1 MRLATLHPFL
11 ASYPASTTLPNFPIR
26 KPLMRFLLVEDH
38 PLMRTGLAQ
47 LLTRHFP
54 SLELEEAADAASA
67 MAKISASVW
76 DLIIIDIELPDRS
89 GVDLLADIRRSCDSP
104 VLVLSGQSEREF
116 GKRVLQAG
124 AAGFL
129 RKATDTKEI
138 IPAIERVLAGH
149 KYVSPDLAATILD
162 QLQSPAGTE
171 PHETLSTREFEVL
184 RLLGAGLTAT
194 DIAHRLNISIKTVS
208 TFRSRILEKL
218 RLQSTGDIVR
228 YAVERKLV

>member
-1 MRLATLHPFL
+1 
-11 ASYPASTTLPNFPIR
+11 
-26 KPLMRFLLVEDH
+26 MRFLLVEDH

-54 SLELEEAADAASA
+54 LLELEEAADAATA
-67 MAKISASVW
+67 VAKVSEGVW
-76 DLIIIDIELPDRS
+76 DLIIMDIELPDRS
-89 GVDLLADIRRSCDSP
+89 GVDLLADIRRACGAP

-138 IPAIERVLAGH
+138 IPAVERVLAGH
-149 KYVSPDLAATILD
+149 KYVSADLAATILE
-162 QLQSPAGTE
+162 QLQTRTGE
-171 PHETLSTREFEVL
+171 LHEALSRREFEVL
-184 RLLGAGLTAT
+184 RMFGGGLTSSE
-194 DIAHRLNISIKTVS
+194 IAERLNVSIKTVS

-228 YAVERKLV
+228 YAVEHKLV